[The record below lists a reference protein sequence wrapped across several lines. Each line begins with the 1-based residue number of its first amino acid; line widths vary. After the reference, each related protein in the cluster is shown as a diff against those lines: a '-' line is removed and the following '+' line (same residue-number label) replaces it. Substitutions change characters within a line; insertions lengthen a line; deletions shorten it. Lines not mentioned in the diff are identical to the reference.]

1 MARTRSANYE
11 DVQLGILSKAARL
24 FAKNGYERTSVS
36 DLVGACG
43 LSRGAIYHYF
53 DSKEAILFAMLDK
66 LVRSLL
72 ERLEA
77 ARSEGGSP
85 ADKLLRVVE
94 EFFLHNASSPDEQ
107 VILLN
112 DLGALS
118 KVEQKQIVELEKM
131 IVDLIAEV
139 IIEND
144 ERKKLSG
151 TNRKI
156 YTMMFIGIIN
166 YTYTWYDPKGDVK
179 PRELA
184 RLATDLFLNGFLA
197 ESRHSKPQSAVSQL
211 PLRRQPV
218 RG

>member
-36 DLVGACG
+36 DLVTACS

-53 DSKEAILFAMLDK
+53 ESKEAILFAMLDK
-66 LVRSLL
+66 LVLSLL
-72 ERLEA
+72 ERLEE
-77 ARSEGGSP
+77 ARAEDGAP
-85 ADKLLRVVE
+85 AQRLLRVVE

-118 KVEQKQIVELEKM
+118 KSEQKHIVDIERK
-131 IVDLIAEV
+131 IVDLIAGV
-139 IIEND
+139 LAEND
-144 ERKKLSG
+144 IRGKL
-151 TNRKI
+151 TPENKKI
-156 YTMMFIGIIN
+156 YTMMFVGIIN

-184 RLATDLFLNGFLA
+184 RMATGLFLDGFLA
-197 ESRHSKPQSAVSQL
+197 ESHHFKPQSVVAAL
-211 PLRRQPV
+211 PLRRQPA
-218 RG
+218 R

>member
-36 DLVGACG
+36 DLVTACS

-53 DSKEAILFAMLDK
+53 ESKEAILFAMLGK
-66 LVRSLL
+66 LVLSLL
-72 ERLEA
+72 DRLEA
-77 ARSEGGSP
+77 ARAEDGAP
-85 ADKLLRVVE
+85 TQKLLRVVE

-118 KVEQKQIVELEKM
+118 KSEQKHIIDIERK
-131 IVDLIAEV
+131 IINLIADV
-139 IIEND
+139 LIEND
-144 ERKKLSG
+144 IRRKLTAENK
-151 TNRKI
+151 KI
-156 YTMMFIGIIN
+156 YTMMFVGIIN

-184 RLATDLFLNGFLA
+184 RMATDLFLHGFLA
-197 ESRHSKPQSAVSQL
+197 EGHHLKSQNVVAAL
-211 PLRRQPV
+211 PVKRQPA

>member
-36 DLVGACG
+36 DLVAACN

-53 DSKEAILFAMLDK
+53 ESKEAILFAMLDK

-72 ERLEA
+72 QRLEA
-77 ARSEGGSP
+77 ARSKGGAP
-85 ADKLLRVVE
+85 TEKLLRVVE
-94 EFFLHNASSPDEQ
+94 EFFLHNANSPDEQ

-118 KVEQKQIVELEKM
+118 KAEQKHIVELERKVVTLLTEILVDNDKCGKM
-131 IVDLIAEV
+131 NAD
-139 IIEND
+139 N
-144 ERKKLSG
+144 KKL
-151 TNRKI
+151 
-156 YTMMFIGIIN
+156 YTMMFVGIIN
-166 YTYTWYDPKGDVK
+166 YTYTWYDPKGSIK

-197 ESRHSKPQSAVSQL
+197 EGRGLERQSVVSQA
-211 PLRRQPV
+211 PLSRRPA
-218 RG
+218 RN